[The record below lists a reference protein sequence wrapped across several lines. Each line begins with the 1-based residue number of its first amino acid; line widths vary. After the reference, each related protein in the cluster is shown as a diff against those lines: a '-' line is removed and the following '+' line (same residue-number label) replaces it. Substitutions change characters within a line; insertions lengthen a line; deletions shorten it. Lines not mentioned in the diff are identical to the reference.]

1 MTPSIRRG
9 FIDTGRCLSGSL
21 IFHLDALENYLYS
34 DHPLLYSSF
43 MTSEMFIVM
52 RRTIALKFALEEED
66 CVVYDIYDAARS
78 HDSMSFLNVI
88 EQIGDST
95 TSITTLLGGYGYF
108 SM

>member
-43 MTSEMFIVM
+43 MTSEKLMEMDPLIDVAAFQANIQEKKLAM
-52 RRTIALKFALEEED
+52 TNLKANL
-66 CVVYDIYDAARS
+66 
-78 HDSMSFLNVI
+78 LNVRPK
-88 EQIGDST
+88 
-95 TSITTLLGGYGYF
+95 L
-108 SM
+108 